1 CVDVTSKKHLAF
13 CPKYNF
19 FRGRCRPSQTFLL
32 LYRLDLRNTNV
43 KAFITD
49 IHPVQIFATTKVCEA
64 FGPQRGPS
72 SAPKFSS
79 CSPPGP
85 AIEELSSV
93 SPADV
98 DIPVKS
104 KLDSSRLTHTRLI
117 DPQTVQSSNHL
128 LAAQQINN
136 HPVAEHLWGRLTNMH
151 CPLECDQIIWS
162 TRYSLLYVFSATRH
176 FSYQEPDAA
185 FRSTFAYGQYG
196 NLDRYD
202 RKRIYFLA

>member
-32 LYRLDLRNTNV
+32 LYRLDLRNT
-43 KAFITD
+43 
-49 IHPVQIFATTKVCEA
+49 
-64 FGPQRGPS
+64 
-72 SAPKFSS
+72 
-79 CSPPGP
+79 
-85 AIEELSSV
+85 
-93 SPADV
+93 
-98 DIPVKS
+98 
-104 KLDSSRLTHTRLI
+104 I